1 MCRGHSSDNVFEKMP
16 QRGHEGA
23 CIATYHVAAGRAYGF
38 KSFDKCVDV
47 CVIRQ
52 ATNWDPSI
60 SVAKAVEEEGPHV

>member
-38 KSFDKCVDV
+38 MSFDKCVDV

-60 SVAKAVEEEGPHV
+60 SVAKAVAEEGLHV

>member
-38 KSFDKCVDV
+38 MSFDKCVDV

-52 ATNWDPSI
+52 ATNQDPSI
-60 SVAKAVEEEGPHV
+60 WVAKAVGEEGPHV

>member
-38 KSFDKCVDV
+38 MSFDKCVDV
-47 CVIRQ
+47 CV
-52 ATNWDPSI
+52 
-60 SVAKAVEEEGPHV
+60 